1 MKYRTTQKIKDTIL
15 ETKLQE
21 CRLRPTKTV
30 FKLDTSNPTMPS
42 LDLKIHSLIVF
53 CFFGAIKSPYVPAS
67 YLKHKYVCVC
77 VCRCYNQEG
86 YRPLACLSFFPF
98 FFPTCLV
105 KGERGLPLGI
115 EDASLE
121 LCLTDV
127 DASLE
132 LLSI

>member
-77 VCRCYNQEG
+77 VCAGATTKRVIDLW
-86 YRPLACLSFFPF
+86 PVSASSLSFSL
-98 FFPTCLV
+98 LV
-105 KGERGLPLGI
+105 
-115 EDASLE
+115 
-121 LCLTDV
+121 
-127 DASLE
+127 
-132 LLSI
+132 